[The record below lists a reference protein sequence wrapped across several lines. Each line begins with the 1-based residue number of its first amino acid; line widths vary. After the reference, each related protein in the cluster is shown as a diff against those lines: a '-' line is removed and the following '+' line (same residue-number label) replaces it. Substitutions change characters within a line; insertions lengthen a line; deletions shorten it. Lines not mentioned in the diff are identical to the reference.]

1 MIRLEIKN
9 GKQTITAVCNKCKC
23 AIKTLNPEDIIVKK
37 PNNPNKIYDSKG
49 KEITRTEHEWNDC
62 KCEHCNHD

>member
-9 GKQTITAVCNKCKC
+9 GKQTITAICNKCKC
-23 AIKTLNPEDIIVKK
+23 HIKDLNPEDIVVKK

-49 KEITRTEHEWNDC
+49 NEITRTEHEYVEC
-62 KCEHCNHD
+62 KCEDCNHD